1 MCIRDRFND
10 LVNGSDYSYF
20 LEKVDITWDELEYLK
35 EEYGIE
41 DEETTKA

>member
-1 MCIRDRFND
+1 MTKIQHI
-10 LVNGSDYSYF
+10 LGEIEQ
-20 LEKVDITWDELEYLK
+20 LEPQELEYLK